1 MRICPRSYPVQ
12 TRAVRCIREP
22 VKRCETQVST
32 GIQPRAVKLPT
43 MILVVAA
50 KARMDVMDVFVR
62 LNVSLTENLFADH
75 IPTAKDRDEQQTLQT
90 HIK

>member
-1 MRICPRSYPVQ
+1 
-12 TRAVRCIREP
+12 
-22 VKRCETQVST
+22 
-32 GIQPRAVKLPT
+32 